1 MNAFEYNDQ
10 TASQKANTM
19 NIRAYSRNIPS
30 SQLQPYLDARSVST
44 KYALLPI
51 IDLRNSIDKPL
62 KQQATFNPSH
72 TFNPGNDFG
81 PWSGFASNVNKE
93 SDLRGQ
99 LNAIQECSQ
108 AFYVPSSNSDLYKYG
123 WQKNNSIVQ
132 PFPELFKKEH
142 FSPFNPNPKSKEI
155 GYGLFNNATRQQ
167 VKDLTK
173 PTTISQETQVVQK
186 NQKTQK

>member
-1 MNAFEYNDQ
+1 MNAFEYTDQ

-44 KYALLPI
+44 KYANLPI
-51 IDLRNSIDKPL
+51 VDLRSAIDTPL
-62 KQQATFNPSH
+62 KQQATFNPKN

-99 LNAIQECSQ
+99 MYAIQECSQ
-108 AFYVPSSNSDLYKYG
+108 AFYVPSSNSDMYKYG
-123 WQKNNSIVQ
+123 WKQNNAISQ
-132 PFPELFKKEH
+132 PFPDLFKNEQ
-142 FSPFNPNPKSKEI
+142 FCPFNPNPNSNTI

-167 VKDLTK
+167 NKDLTK
-173 PTTISQETQVVQK
+173 PTKISP
-186 NQKTQK
+186 

>member
-10 TASQKANTM
+10 SASQRTDTM

-44 KYALLPI
+44 KYATMPI
-51 IDLRNSIDKPL
+51 IDLRKPIETPL
-62 KQQATFNPSH
+62 KQQATFNTSN

-81 PWSGFASNVNKE
+81 PWSGFASNVNHE

-99 LNAIQECSQ
+99 TNAIQACSQ
-108 AFYVPSSNSDLYKYG
+108 AYYVPNSNSDLYKYN

-132 PFPELFKKEH
+132 PFPELFKNEQ
-142 FSPFNPNPKSKEI
+142 FCPFNPNPDSNII
-155 GYGLFNNATRQQ
+155 GFGLFNNATRQQ
-167 VKDLTK
+167 IKDLTK
-173 PTTISQETQVVQK
+173 PANV
-186 NQKTQK
+186 

>member
-10 TASQKANTM
+10 TSSQKASTM
-19 NIRAYSRNIPS
+19 NSRAYSRNIPS

-44 KYALLPI
+44 KYALMPI
-51 IDLRNSIDKPL
+51 VDLRTPIQTPL
-62 KQQATFNPSH
+62 KQQATFNTSN
-72 TFNPGNDFG
+72 TFNPGNDLA

-99 LNAIQECSQ
+99 TNALQECSQ

-123 WQKNNSIVQ
+123 WNQNNSIAQ
-132 PFPELFKKEH
+132 PFPDLFKNEQ
-142 FSPFNPNPKSKEI
+142 FNSFNPNPNPDII

-173 PTTISQETQVVQK
+173 PTNV
-186 NQKTQK
+186 

>member
-1 MNAFEYNDQ
+1 MNAFEYTDQ
-10 TASQKANTM
+10 TASQKTDTM
-19 NIRAYSRNIPS
+19 NIRAYSRNLPS

-44 KYALLPI
+44 KYALLPV
-51 IDLRNSIDKPL
+51 IDLRTPSNVPL
-62 KQQATFNPSH
+62 KQQATFNPRN

-81 PWSGFASNVNKE
+81 PWSGFATNVNKE

-99 LNAIQECSQ
+99 YNAIQECSQ

-123 WQKNNSIVQ
+123 WKQNNSIIQ
-132 PFPELFKKEH
+132 PFPDLFKNEQYC
-142 FSPFNPNPKSKEI
+142 PFNPNPQPNSI

-173 PTTISQETQVVQK
+173 PTNV
-186 NQKTQK
+186 

>member
-10 TASQKANTM
+10 TSSQKASTM
-19 NIRAYSRNIPS
+19 NIRAYSRNLPS
-30 SQLQPYLDARSVST
+30 SQLQSYLDARAVST
-44 KYALLPI
+44 KYALLPV
-51 IDLRNSIDKPL
+51 IDLRTPSSVPL
-62 KQQATFNPSH
+62 KQEATFNPRN

-81 PWSGFASNVNKE
+81 PWSGFATNVNKE

-99 LNAIQECSQ
+99 YNAIQECSQ

-123 WQKNNSIVQ
+123 WKQNNSIVQ
-132 PFPELFKKEH
+132 PFPELFKNEQ
-142 FSPFNPNPKSKEI
+142 FCPFNPNPQPNSI

-173 PTTISQETQVVQK
+173 PTNV
-186 NQKTQK
+186 

>member
-10 TASQKANTM
+10 TASQKASTM
-19 NIRAYSRNIPS
+19 NIRAYSRNLPS
-30 SQLQPYLDARSVST
+30 SQLQPYLDARAVST
-44 KYALLPI
+44 KYALMPI
-51 IDLRNSIDKPL
+51 IDLRTPIQTPL
-62 KQQATFNPSH
+62 TQQATFNPRN

-99 LNAIQECSQ
+99 INALQECSQ

-123 WQKNNSIVQ
+123 WRQNNSIAQ
-132 PFPELFKKEH
+132 PFPELFKNEH
-142 FSPFNPNPKSKEI
+142 FNSFNPNPNPDAI

-173 PTTISQETQVVQK
+173 PTE
-186 NQKTQK
+186 

>member
-1 MNAFEYNDQ
+1 MNAFEYTDQ
-10 TASQKANTM
+10 PASQKANTM

-44 KYALLPI
+44 KYAKMPI
-51 IDLRNSIDKPL
+51 IDLRKPIETPL
-62 KQQATFNPSH
+62 IQQATFNPRH

-99 LNAIQECSQ
+99 INAIQECSQ

-123 WQKNNSIVQ
+123 WQKNDSVIQ
-132 PFPELFKKEH
+132 PFPELFKQEQ
-142 FSPFNPNPKSKEI
+142 FSQFNPNPNPNTI

-167 VKDLTK
+167 TKDLTK
-173 PTTISQETQVVQK
+173 PTNV
-186 NQKTQK
+186 

>member
-10 TASQKANTM
+10 PASQKANTM

-30 SQLQPYLDARSVST
+30 SQLQPYLDSRSVST
-44 KYALLPI
+44 KYAMLPI
-51 IDLRNSIDKPL
+51 IDLRKTNETPL
-62 KQQATFNPSH
+62 NQQVSFNPSH

-81 PWSGFASNVNKE
+81 PWSGFATNVNKE

-123 WQKNNSIVQ
+123 WRQNNGIVQ

-142 FSPFNPNPKSKEI
+142 FSPFNPNPQSKDI
-155 GYGLFNNATRQQ
+155 GYGLFNNSTRQQ
-167 VKDLTK
+167 IKSLTK
-173 PTTISQETQVVQK
+173 PTTISPQEHVAQTPK
-186 NQKTQK
+186 K

>member
-10 TASQKANTM
+10 TASQKASTM
-19 NIRAYSRNIPS
+19 NIRAYSRNLPS
-30 SQLQPYLDARSVST
+30 SQLQPYLDARAVST
-44 KYALLPI
+44 KYALMPI
-51 IDLRNSIDKPL
+51 VDLRTPIQTPL
-62 KQQATFNPSH
+62 TQQATFNPRN

-99 LNAIQECSQ
+99 INALQECSQ

-123 WQKNNSIVQ
+123 WRQNNSIAQ
-132 PFPELFKKEH
+132 PFPDLFKNEH
-142 FSPFNPNPKSKEI
+142 FNSFNPNPNPDTI

-167 VKDLTK
+167 VKDLTN
-173 PTTISQETQVVQK
+173 PT
-186 NQKTQK
+186 

>member
-1 MNAFEYNDQ
+1 MNAIEYNDQ
-10 TASQKANTM
+10 TASQKTNTM

-30 SQLQPYLDARSVST
+30 SQLQPYLDARAVST
-44 KYALLPI
+44 KYALMPI
-51 IDLRNSIDKPL
+51 VDLRTPIQTPL
-62 KQQATFNPSH
+62 TQQATFNTRN

-99 LNAIQECSQ
+99 INALQECSQ
-108 AFYVPSSNSDLYKYG
+108 AFYVPGSNSDLYKYG
-123 WQKNNSIVQ
+123 WQQNHSISQ
-132 PFPELFKKEH
+132 PFPDLFKNEQ
-142 FSPFNPNPKSKEI
+142 FNSFNPNPNSDTI

-173 PTTISQETQVVQK
+173 PTNV
-186 NQKTQK
+186 

>member
-30 SQLQPYLDARSVST
+30 SQLQPYLDARSTST

-51 IDLRNSIDKPL
+51 VDLRSPISTVL
-62 KQQATFNPSH
+62 KQQATFNPSN

-81 PWSGFASNVNKE
+81 PWSGFATNVNKE

-99 LNAIQECSQ
+99 TNAIQECSQ

-123 WQKNNSIVQ
+123 WKQNDTIVQ
-132 PFPELFKKEH
+132 PFPDLFKNEK
-142 FSPFNPNPKSKEI
+142 FSPFNPNPNQNTI

-167 VKDLTK
+167 TKELTK
-173 PTTISQETQVVQK
+173 PTNV
-186 NQKTQK
+186 

>member
-10 TASQKANTM
+10 TSSQKEITM
-19 NIRAYSRNIPS
+19 NSRTYTRNIPS
-30 SQLQPYLDARSVST
+30 SQLQPYLDARAVST
-44 KYALLPI
+44 KYALMPI
-51 IDLRNSIDKPL
+51 VDLRTPIQTPL
-62 KQQATFNPSH
+62 TQQATFNTRN

-99 LNAIQECSQ
+99 INALQECSQ
-108 AFYVPSSNSDLYKYG
+108 AFYVPGSNSDLYKYG
-123 WQKNNSIVQ
+123 WQQNHSISQ
-132 PFPELFKKEH
+132 PFPDLFKNEQ
-142 FSPFNPNPKSKEI
+142 FNSFNPNPNSDTI

-173 PTTISQETQVVQK
+173 PTNV
-186 NQKTQK
+186 

>member
-10 TASQKANTM
+10 TASQKTNTM

-44 KYALLPI
+44 KYALMPI
-51 IDLRNSIDKPL
+51 VDLRTPIQTVL
-62 KQQATFNPSH
+62 KQQATFNPRN

-99 LNAIQECSQ
+99 TNAIQECSQ
-108 AFYVPSSNSDLYKYG
+108 AFYVPTSNSDLYKYG
-123 WQKNNSIVQ
+123 WQQNNSVEQ
-132 PFPELFKKEH
+132 PFPDLFKTEQ
-142 FSPFNPNPKSKEI
+142 FSPFNPNPNPDAI
-155 GYGLFNNATRQQ
+155 GYGLFNNATRQH
-167 VKDLTK
+167 VKELTK
-173 PTTISQETQVVQK
+173 PTV
-186 NQKTQK
+186 